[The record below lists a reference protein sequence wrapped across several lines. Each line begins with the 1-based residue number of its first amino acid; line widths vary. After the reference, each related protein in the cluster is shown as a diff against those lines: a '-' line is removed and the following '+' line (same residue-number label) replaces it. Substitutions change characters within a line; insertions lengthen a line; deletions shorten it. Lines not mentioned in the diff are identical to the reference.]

1 MDGSKRMSAER
12 DRSPEGRFKYLIEK
26 RVPKALKAIDSVSN
40 LSDRKNYSYTQEQA
54 DQIVNA
60 LESALSDLKT
70 KFSNKPETS
79 ERTFKLK

>member
-1 MDGSKRMSAER
+1 MSKEER

-70 KFSNKPETS
+70 KFSDKPETS

>member
-1 MDGSKRMSAER
+1 MSENER

-54 DQIVNA
+54 SQVIGA
-60 LESALSDLKT
+60 LEGALSKLKE
-70 KFSNKPETS
+70 KFSEKRDS
-79 ERTFKLK
+79 GERTFKLK